1 MRYFLELAA
10 AFTGSMGFAM
20 IFHVRRE
27 KLFLASLGGMLAW
40 GVYLLMG
47 LVSDQDV
54 VRSCAASVFMTVY
67 AEVLARVVKCPATLF
82 IATGCIP
89 LVPGSAL
96 YHTMEYFMDGDVSAC
111 LSQGLATVLVAVSI
125 ALGMLFPTSIFRLAG
140 RTRGK
145 CPR

>member
-54 VRSCAASVFMTVY
+54 VRSFAASVFSQ
-67 AEVLARVVKCPATLF
+67 
-82 IATGCIP
+82 TGHP
-89 LVPGSAL
+89 PHSLL
-96 YHTMEYFMDGDVSAC
+96 HD
-111 LSQGLATVLVAVSI
+111 
-125 ALGMLFPTSIFRLAG
+125 RL
-140 RTRGK
+140 
-145 CPR
+145 

>member
-54 VRSCAASVFMTVY
+54 VRSFAASVFMTVY

-96 YHTMEYFMDGDVSAC
+96 YHTMEY
-111 LSQGLATVLVAVSI
+111 
-125 ALGMLFPTSIFRLAG
+125 
-140 RTRGK
+140 
-145 CPR
+145 